1 MPEILFPQF
10 AKSSD
15 DMIAAKKGFFCAA
28 VRQCSDVIAK
38 DNFRYIISSN
48 LQAIERK
55 SDWTKKNI
63 ASNPTNIGVKR
74 GFLTYQEN
82 AALSWTMR

>member
-1 MPEILFPQF
+1 MKTYKGIADNRCVAAKCQNVPEIRFPQF

-38 DNFRYIISSN
+38 DNFRYIISTN
-48 LQAIERK
+48 LQAIEIK
-55 SDWTKKNI
+55 SDWTKKKN
-63 ASNPTNIGVKR
+63 R
-74 GFLTYQEN
+74 L
-82 AALSWTMR
+82 